1 MLGLFARSKPL
12 STVEILYFEKDIS
25 EFRKIRYI
33 LEVEGKICSLDPEFS
48 ASGNL
53 RKAVHRL
60 NRDYNS
66 KIYKEEC
73 SCDFKAKGNL
83 NMDGTPRKHYSY
95 KKDWAI

>member
-1 MLGLFARSKPL
+1 MLGLFGRNKPL
-12 STVEILYFEKDIS
+12 STVEILSLEKNIS
-25 EFRKIRYI
+25 EARKIRYI

-73 SCDFKAKGNL
+73 SCDFKAKGKL
-83 NMDGTPRKHYSY
+83 NMDGTPRKHYAY
-95 KKDWAI
+95 LKDWAI